1 MKKYEK
7 IEEVKQQI
15 IDTALI
21 ASSIIGFLAYL
32 ISLEKLFSENF
43 QISFVTDFLVLILFL
58 IIAFFRKKISINL
71 KVSVILLGL
80 LVIILTDI
88 HRLGIFSANKILL
101 SLIPFFSILAF
112 SKQKITIIYIVSIS
126 AVLLLAYLH
135 YAKIL
140 ITPPQ
145 DNIDFLAW
153 AINLLLITIMGFIF
167 LLVPSKFNKTYEKL
181 IDVLELNNK
190 EITEK
195 EQSYREIF
203 NSSTDAIVIH
213 AMNGSIIDVNDS
225 MLALY
230 GYKRDEIFDIVISDL
245 SSGVAPYDD
254 ATAQENVLKA
264 INKGKQVF
272 DWHAKKKTGE
282 LFWGEVALKKTVI
295 GGEDRILA
303 VIRDISEKKQAQLE
317 LTKYRK
323 SLELLVKDRTEELTT
338 TNEELLTSNDEL
350 YNQREE
356 LTSILEELKNTQD
369 QLLHSEKMSSLGVLA
384 AGVAHEINNPLN
396 FIQGGVNGLES
407 YFEENSENNEA
418 INFMLKAIK
427 EGVERASNIVTSLN
441 HFSRQD
447 DAGNEE
453 CDIHKIIDNCLVVL
467 NSTLE
472 NKIEIKKNYTEKGFI
487 LLGNEGQ
494 LHQVIINI
502 IKNAE
507 QAIENEGVISI
518 HTELRNEYLKI
529 VMTDTGC
536 GITPENIDKVTDPFY
551 TSKAPGEGTGLG
563 MSITYNI
570 IKEHN
575 GEINHES
582 ELEKGTQ
589 VTVKLPIQEF

>member
-1 MKKYEK
+1 
-7 IEEVKQQI
+7 
-15 IDTALI
+15 
-21 ASSIIGFLAYL
+21 
-32 ISLEKLFSENF
+32 
-43 QISFVTDFLVLILFL
+43 
-58 IIAFFRKKISINL
+58 
-71 KVSVILLGL
+71 
-80 LVIILTDI
+80 
-88 HRLGIFSANKILL
+88 
-101 SLIPFFSILAF
+101 
-112 SKQKITIIYIVSIS
+112 
-126 AVLLLAYLH
+126 
-135 YAKIL
+135 
-140 ITPPQ
+140 
-145 DNIDFLAW
+145 
-153 AINLLLITIMGFIF
+153 
-167 LLVPSKFNKTYEKL
+167 
-181 IDVLELNNK
+181 
-190 EITEK
+190 
-195 EQSYREIF
+195 
-203 NSSTDAIVIH
+203 
-213 AMNGSIIDVNDS
+213 
-225 MLALY
+225 
-230 GYKRDEIFDIVISDL
+230 
-245 SSGVAPYDD
+245 
-254 ATAQENVLKA
+254 
-264 INKGKQVF
+264 
-272 DWHAKKKTGE
+272 
-282 LFWGEVALKKTVI
+282 
-295 GGEDRILA
+295 
-303 VIRDISEKKQAQLE
+303 
-317 LTKYRK
+317 
-323 SLELLVKDRTEELTT
+323 
-338 TNEELLTSNDEL
+338 
-350 YNQREE
+350 
-356 LTSILEELKNTQD
+356 
-369 QLLHSEKMSSLGVLA
+369 
-384 AGVAHEINNPLN
+384 
-396 FIQGGVNGLES
+396 
-407 YFEENSENNEA
+407 
-418 INFMLKAIK
+418 MLKAIK